1 MGRVF
6 PISSTNLA
14 DSALKRSILPAN
26 RRSSGKKIFMTDW
39 TSRYFAS
46 LTELDR
52 YRDLVDAAVAL
63 GAHRRPE
70 LDPGAAHTRLE
81 AIAHRVRCRVPH
93 LAGRANAATA
103 RGSEG
108 LMAHLHEVIFED
120 MGIGCHEDV
129 AMHPDAMDFDL
140 VLDGMPGLPVPC
152 ALAYYAAAER
162 IGLDVFGVDVPG
174 RFLVA
179 IRDEASRRITVLD
192 PHLRGQVIDGFEFR
206 DLVHAYDE
214 TLDPCSVLKPA
225 APATWLRRWLRDL
238 AIASTR
244 CGETHLLDSWSRLS
258 TATEDI
264 LGTP

>member
-1 MGRVF
+1 
-6 PISSTNLA
+6 
-14 DSALKRSILPAN
+14 
-26 RRSSGKKIFMTDW
+26 MTDW
-39 TSRYFAS
+39 TSRYCAS

-63 GAHRRPE
+63 GGHRRPE

-93 LAGRANAATA
+93 LAGRGNASTV

-152 ALAYYAAAER
+152 ALAYCGAAER
-162 IGLDVFGVDVPG
+162 VGLDVFGVEVPG

-179 IRDEASRRITVLD
+179 VRDETRRRITVLD
-192 PHLRGQVIDGFEFR
+192 PHLRGQVVDGHEFR
-206 DLVHAYDE
+206 DLIHAFDE
-214 TLDPCSVLKPA
+214 TMDPRTMLKPA

-238 AIASTR
+238 AIASTH

-264 LGTP
+264 LGGP

>member
-1 MGRVF
+1 
-6 PISSTNLA
+6 
-14 DSALKRSILPAN
+14 
-26 RRSSGKKIFMTDW
+26 MTDW
-39 TSRYFAS
+39 TSRYCAS

-93 LAGRANAATA
+93 LAGRGNASTA

-120 MGIGCHEDV
+120 MRIGCHEDV

-140 VLDGMPGLPVPC
+140 VL
-152 ALAYYAAAER
+152 
-162 IGLDVFGVDVPG
+162 PG

-179 IRDEASRRITVLD
+179 VRDETRRRITVLD
-192 PHLRGQVIDGFEFR
+192 PHLRGQVVDGHEFR
-206 DLVHAYDE
+206 DLIHAFDE
-214 TLDPCSVLKPA
+214 TIDPRTMLKPA

-238 AIASTR
+238 AIASTH

-264 LGTP
+264 LGGS